1 MKRSKRITLSTLLC
15 LIPALVTTAALAD
28 DHKIRRVLVI
38 SIDGMHALDFAL
50 WTKNNPASALA
61 NLAARGVNYTN
72 ATTTKPSDSI
82 PATVGIFSGGSPAVG
97 GMYYDDAYNRA
108 WFAPTNLTCTGA
120 PGVVIDLKQGI
131 NAAPLD
137 GSGGVDPAKMP
148 RRLVNGVCA
157 PVLPHDMMRLNTVFE
172 VVRSVGGRTA
182 YSEKRPSYDFL
193 NGPSGRGVQDLYT
206 PEIACFPFT
215 PPSGCNNALL
225 SIATTEAFDELRV
238 KSVLNEI
245 DGKDHSGKF
254 AVGTPMLFGMNF
266 QAVNAAKKDSL
277 LPIVG
282 GYADDLS
289 TPNADLHNALQYVD
303 GAIGRMVTELAAQGL
318 TDTTAIIITAKHG
331 ETSLDPSK
339 RFVESTSSIQKQLS
353 LSLPGIIP
361 APPAAMPAIPK
372 LTEKS
377 TAYIWLKDQSMTDTI
392 AGVLTTKANES
403 VLNIAQILSG
413 ESLKLLFPDP
423 LTDPAPPDIVVV
435 PNPGTN
441 FEPATQV
448 LAEHGGFNEN
458 DTHVPLLL
466 VGGAAVS
473 PGVVRAVVT
482 TTQIAP
488 TILELLSLDTTALQ
502 SVRLEDVKVLTGV
515 KGDNGKSAH

>member
-1 MKRSKRITLSTLLC
+1 MLGKGPHCPEITENNKEGVMKRSKRISLSTLLC
-15 LIPALVTTAALAD
+15 LIPALVTTSALAD
-28 DHKIRRVLVI
+28 DHKIRHVLVI

-50 WTKNNPASALA
+50 WTKSNPVSALA

-72 ATTTKPSDSI
+72 ATTNKPSDSI
-82 PATVGIFSGGSPAVG
+82 LATVGIFSGG
-97 GMYYDDAYNRA
+97 
-108 WFAPTNLTCTGA
+108 W
-120 PGVVIDLKQGI
+120 
-131 NAAPLD
+131 AA
-137 GSGGVDPAKMP
+137 
-148 RRLVNGVCA
+148 
-157 PVLPHDMMRLNTVFE
+157 VLPHDMMRLNTVFE
-172 VVRSVGGRTA
+172 VVRSVGGLTA

-225 SIATTEAFDELRV
+225 SIAATEAFDELRV

-303 GAIGRMVTELAAQGL
+303 GAIGRMVAELAAQGL
-318 TDTTAIIITAKHG
+318 TDTTAIIITAKHC
-331 ETSLDPSK
+331 ETPLDPSK
-339 RFVESTSSIQKQLS
+339 RFVESTSAIQKQPS

-392 AGVLTTKANES
+392 AGVLTTKTNES

-441 FEPATQV
+441 YEPATQV

-473 PGVVRAVVT
+473 PGVVRALVT

-488 TILELLSLDTTALQ
+488 TILELLSLDTTSLQ